1 MTENGRRFGCAVF
14 CAWLSAGAC
23 AASEDFFELAPD
35 QLAKL
40 RVTAASAFAESE
52 LDSSATVSVVTRE
65 EWQRRGARTLP
76 DAVLHLPGVMLL
88 EPPDGGLLIQ
98 VRSYDS
104 TSLRGRATLVDG
116 VPINTFAFGSEVF
129 SNAEMQLPVMDSL
142 ELVRGPSSILYGSD
156 AFHSALVLSTY
167 HETENKFEIEG
178 EAASRNYQRIAT
190 RGTQSFGNN
199 QSLQMAVSVAHQGN
213 QGDEYSYPLNGHM
226 LQASREESYHSG
238 TGMLRWEGRG
248 AAVGYQLE
256 VFTDQTSANEFP
268 GGGTLLF
275 DVQNHDIAD
284 RNSQFW
290 MLKGALDGELGAGW
304 DWKWDNY
311 YWRNDYGQSYYL
323 YLPLGFPPTFNFT
336 DEEQQIVEHRYG
348 SRLTFKRTDIQA
360 LAGSTQLA
368 IGLGSERQAID
379 NDRVLSGVP
388 LVSPLLFKAPPTP
401 DYAGLSQ
408 SINSISLEG
417 KTKWQKGRYQFIYG
431 GRLDD
436 YSSFGSQTSPRV
448 GAIWMPASDYSV
460 KALYGKAFRAPNANE
475 LRGTNFALGSNDL
488 KPETLDNYEVSF
500 TKAFNSGVAQ
510 LTGFKT
516 RWHDRILL
524 VQDAGGFKQYANNG
538 ESESRGVELSAKFD
552 LDQWRFALSGARIT
566 NHTINSP
573 ARSCDCEPDMF
584 PKWMADVGIGYRWPA
599 QRLELFWTN
608 RLHENVRTGDDT
620 GTTSLSQS
628 HVTDAGFFYRSDISL
643 SQQWGANWMGQITL
657 RNMFDKENVWPS
669 VVNSNGGIAD
679 IPRQIS
685 FDIRYHGLP

>member
-1 MTENGRRFGCAVF
+1 MAGNEKRFGCVVF
-14 CAWLSAGAC
+14 CACLSS
-23 AASEDFFELAPD
+23 AAFAVSEDFFELAPD

-40 RVTAASAFAESE
+40 KVTAASAFAESE

-65 EWQRRGARTLP
+65 DWQRRSARTLP
-76 DAVLHLPGVMLL
+76 DAVMHLPGVMLL

-167 HETENKFEIEG
+167 HGAKNKFEIEG
-178 EAASRNYQRIAT
+178 ETASRNYQRVAT
-190 RGTQSFGNN
+190 RGTRTFGDD
-199 QSLQMAVSVAHQGN
+199 QSLQVAVSVAHQGD
-213 QGDEYSYPLNGHM
+213 QGDEYSYPLNGSVLH
-226 LQASREESYHSG
+226 ASREQSYHSG
-238 TGMLRWEGRG
+238 TGMVRWEGRG
-248 AAVGYQLE
+248 SAVGYQLE

-268 GGGTLLF
+268 GGGTLLL
-275 DVQNHDIAD
+275 DVQDHDIAD
-284 RNSQFW
+284 RNSHLW
-290 MLKGALDGELGAGW
+290 MMKGVLDGGLGANW

-311 YWRNDYGQSYYL
+311 YWRNEYGQNYFL
-323 YLPLGFPPTFNFT
+323 YLPLGNPPIGFT
-336 DEEQQIVEHRYG
+336 NEDQQIVEHRYG
-348 SRLTFKRTDIQA
+348 SRLNFKRADIEA
-360 LAGSTQLA
+360 LGGSTQLA
-368 IGLGSERQAID
+368 IALGSERQTID
-379 NDRVLSGVP
+379 DHKVISMVPQLASSG
-388 LVSPLLFKAPPTP
+388 LKIPPTP

-408 SINSISLEG
+408 SINSVSLEG
-417 KTKWQKGRYQFIYG
+417 KTKWQNGRYQFIYG

-436 YSSFGSQTSPRV
+436 YSSLGSQTSPRV
-448 GAIWMPASDYSV
+448 GAIWMPARDYSV

-475 LRGTNFALGSNDL
+475 LRGTNFALGSKDL

-500 TKAFNSGVAQ
+500 AKAFNAGIVQ

-524 VQDAGGFKQYANNG
+524 IQDSSGFKQYANNG

-573 ARSCDCEPDMF
+573 ARNCDCEPDMF
-584 PKWMADVGIGYRWPA
+584 PKWMTDIGIGYRWPT

-608 RLHENVRTGDDT
+608 RLHEDVRTGDDT
-620 GTTSLSQS
+620 GTTNPSQS

-643 SQQWGANWMGQITL
+643 TQQWGANWTGQIAL
-657 RNMFDKENVWPS
+657 RNMFDKDNVWPS

-685 FDIRYHGLP
+685 FDIRYRGLP